1 MQDGCDFVVGQLVEY
16 RTWYDGDGAWISVEH
31 SVGIVLEVISITEDM
46 ERESGYIE
54 LYDVKVYWITENQI
68 ETVPDLLLTDY
79 NCESVVLNEQ

>member
-54 LYDVKVYWITENQI
+54 LYDVKVYWIVEREI
-68 ETVPDLLLTDY
+68 EVVPDMLLVEYGD
-79 NCESVVLNEQ
+79 NAMCFV

>member
-16 RTWYDGDGAWISVEH
+16 RAWYDGDGAWVSVEY

-46 ERESGYIE
+46 EKNSGCIE
-54 LYDVKVYWITENQI
+54 LYDVKVYWITKNEI

-79 NCESVVLNEQ
+79 ICEPVVLNEK